1 MSEESKVESRESKTD
16 SSNLGSRISNPLP
29 RRKPPL
35 GIVTRPGSSL
45 RNKTGPWGILCP
57 EFDWSK
63 CTGCNTC
70 ESICPEGCIRHLE
83 KKQYQADYEYC
94 KGSGMCAAACSFSAI
109 TMKEEHR

>member
-1 MSEESKVESRESKTD
+1 MSVSGTK
-16 SSNLGSRISNPLP
+16 P

-45 RNKTGPWGILCP
+45 RNKTGSWGMLTP
-57 EFDWSK
+57 VFDCTK

-83 KKQYQADYEYC
+83 KKQYEADLDFC
-94 KGSGMCAAACSFSAI
+94 KGCGLCAAACPAGAI
-109 TMKEEHR
+109 TMAEQRK